1 MHSLHDYLKARTA
14 AAYRQLATSLR
25 GLTPAYAQ
33 RGADPQWRPY
43 RHGIGLDGSI
53 AGIVRHVATWKH
65 AAAEGV
71 ACGVFPDAEGLQPP
85 GPEWADLR
93 AWLDEGQSRLVKALE
108 ALRPEDLERLVQ
120 WEGQALPLLHV
131 FTHLIEH
138 DQYHAGQVNL
148 LRQQW
153 GHRFPE

>member
-1 MHSLHDYLKARTA
+1 MHSLHNHLKARTA
-14 AAYRQLATSLR
+14 AAYRQLAKSLA
-25 GLTPAYAQ
+25 GLPPEDAL
-33 RGADPQWRPY
+33 RGADPRWRQY

-71 ACGVFPDAEGLQPP
+71 TTGAFPSPEGLHPP
-85 GPEWADLR
+85 GPEWADLH
-93 AWLDEGQSRLVKALE
+93 AWLEEGQARLVRVLE
-108 ALRPEDLERLVQ
+108 GLDPADLERAVR
-120 WEGQALPLLHV
+120 WDGQPLILLDV
-131 FTHLIEH
+131 YTHLIEH

-153 GHRFPE
+153 GRRLPE